1 MTAFTAT
8 ALAAVFAVVVWAL
21 AARLDT
27 AIGRRGTV
35 PVPKTPAAADDPLAA
50 RGSSA
55 PTPPTPAP
63 LINPNALVR
72 LRAEADPDPL
82 ATCRAILR
90 ATEAPGTRG
99 GRG

>member
-1 MTAFTAT
+1 MTPFALVL
-8 ALAAVFAVVVWAL
+8 LAAFFAVVVWAL

-27 AIGRRGTV
+27 AIGRRGAA
-35 PVPKTPAAADDPLAA
+35 PVPRTPAAADDPLAA

-55 PTPPTPAP
+55 PTPAP
-63 LINPNALVR
+63 LINPGALVR

-90 ATEAPGTRG
+90 ATEAPETGG